1 MRRCFGFL
9 AAAAIGLAAETR
21 EFTSGE
27 NRTQLLELFTSE
39 GCSSCPPAEAWLVT
53 LGAHSGLWRDFV
65 PVAWHVDYWDRLG
78 WKDRFASRAATERQ
92 HGYAR
97 DWSSGSVYTPC
108 FVLSGAEWRGRGAA
122 PTRSNEPAGVL
133 RATHASG
140 RVDVHFAPPTAGDY
154 DAHAV
159 LLGLDL
165 RSRVTRGENAGRDLR
180 HAFVAVTS
188 PVRARVSEGAAELV
202 LPPPPA
208 DIADLALAVWVTRA
222 GEHTPLQATGGPLTA
237 SR

>member
-1 MRRCFGFL
+1 MRGLFGFL

-27 NRTQLLELFTSE
+27 NRTHLLELFTSE
-39 GCSSCPPAEAWLVT
+39 GCSSCPPAEAWLVA
-53 LGAHSGLWRDFV
+53 LGAHTGLWRDFV

-78 WKDRFASRAATERQ
+78 WKDRFASRAATDRQ

-97 DWSSGSVYTPC
+97 AWSSGSVYTPC
-108 FVLSGAEWRGRGAA
+108 FVLDGAEWRGRGTA
-122 PTRSNEPAGVL
+122 PGRTNEPAGVL
-133 RATHASG
+133 HATHASS
-140 RVDVHFAPPTAGDY
+140 RVVVRYAPVTAGDHEV
-154 DAHAV
+154 HAV
-159 LLGLDL
+159 LLGLNL

-180 HAFVAVTS
+180 HAFVAVTN
-188 PVRARVSEGAAELV
+188 PVRARVRGGAAELA

-208 DIADLALAVWVTRA
+208 DVADLALAVWVTRA
-222 GEHTPLQATGGPLTA
+222 GELTPLQATGGPLGS